1 MPLYASIPY
10 VTSLDETHSASV
22 LWVNSAHTYV
32 GISDMQ
38 GGKYV
43 DFVAES
49 GALELVV
56 FASAS
61 NGKSNRVKKIQ

>member
-1 MPLYASIPY
+1 M
-10 VTSLDETHSASV
+10 
-22 LWVNSAHTYV
+22 NSAHTYV

>member
-1 MPLYASIPY
+1 
-10 VTSLDETHSASV
+10 
-22 LWVNSAHTYV
+22 VNSAHTYV

-38 GGKYV
+38 RGRYV